1 MAILPHIFEQDG
13 LQERT
18 ILAFCK
24 TAEQKEEAQLA
35 GADLVGGT
43 EIIKEIEV
51 SRKLILLNLFI
62 SFKC

>member
-13 LQERT
+13 LQERS

-35 GADLVGGT
+35 GADLVGGV
-43 EIIKEIEV
+43 EVIKEIEV
-51 SRKLILLNLFI
+51 SRKFILLNLIYCTF
-62 SFKC
+62 